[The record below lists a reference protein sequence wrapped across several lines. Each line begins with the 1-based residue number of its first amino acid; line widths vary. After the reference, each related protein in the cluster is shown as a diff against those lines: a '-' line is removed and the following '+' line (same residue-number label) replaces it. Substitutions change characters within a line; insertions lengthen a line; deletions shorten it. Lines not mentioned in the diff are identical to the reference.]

1 MGLICFD
8 LDGTLVDPL
17 RAMVHCIEL
26 TCRELGI
33 PAPARDL
40 VRRFI
45 GFGPGEL
52 FASLPGLAD
61 PERLDEAI
69 ARYWSHFG
77 ESGIAKHRVYEGI
90 PLMLTRLRRQGHSL
104 HLVTVKPTRFAR
116 RVLHEFDLLLSFD
129 EVFGTAPKD
138 RYKSKSEVL
147 TQLRLQGVV
156 KPGGYMVGDRADDMA
171 SGKANGL
178 IPLGVTYGFGTA
190 SELQDA
196 GADKLFGTPA
206 ALDEWFKTSLP
217 GSEIHD
223 AFSKSE

>member
-17 RAMVHCIEL
+17 RAMVHCIQA
-26 TCRELGI
+26 TCQEMDIPNPPREN
-33 PAPARDL
+33 
-40 VRRFI
+40 VSRFI

-52 FASLPGLAD
+52 FASLPGLEEPA
-61 PERLDEAI
+61 RLDEAI
-69 ARYWSHFG
+69 ARYWTHF
-77 ESGIAKHRVYEGI
+77 EDSGIAKHRVYEGI
-90 PLMLTRLRRQGHSL
+90 PLMLTRLRRQGHNL
-104 HLVTVKPTRFAR
+104 HLVTVKPTRYAR
-116 RVLHEFDLLLSFD
+116 RILHEFDLLLSFD
-129 EVFGTAPKD
+129 QVFGTAPKD

-156 KPGGYMVGDRADDMA
+156 QPGGYLVGDRADDMA

-178 IPLGVTYGFGTA
+178 IPLGVTYGFGTPA
-190 SELQDA
+190 ELQVA
-196 GADKLFGTPA
+196 GADRLFDSPV

-223 AFSKSE
+223 AFSMSE